1 RRARPPSARGASNA
15 GPVLTARRAPW
26 ESEKGKVEKASYA
39 VFPFLLLT
47 FPFPH
52 ERHRHAAGAAA
63 AARELVARQ
72 LDGDAGA
79 VLDLVV
85 AVAVEEALGAGDVEA
100 VLAEGVERAAGPLVA
115 DDEAGA
121 DGEEVAAVR
130 PPRAL
135 LRQGVGAAAG
145 DERVG
150 APGHLGQRHLQAR
163 EHAHAEAVRPVAR
176 LEVEHVVAGL
186 LDDGGED
193 DARRVVGE
201 RE

>member
-1 RRARPPSARGASNA
+1 PSVTTTAPTGTSPSSKACSASFSARRNQRRSGSNREASA
-15 GPVLTARRAPW
+15 M
-26 ESEKGKVEKASYA
+26 GKRKVKKASYA

-85 AVAVEEALGAGDVEA
+85 AVEVEEALGVGDVEA
-100 VLAEGVERAAGPLVA
+100 VLAEGVERAAVPLVA

-121 DGEEVAAVR
+121 DGEEVGAVG
-130 PPRAL
+130 PLLAL

-186 LDDGGED
+186 LDD
-193 DARRVVGE
+193 
-201 RE
+201 